1 VLLET
6 NVRHAPGF
14 ACGDSSGPVR
24 KFEKIGLLHHIGG
37 GNLGDDATQ
46 AALLQNIR
54 RRWPHAQIF
63 GFSMNPEDTLRRH
76 GIPSYAIRR
85 TTWALGYTAAVEN
98 EVTFKSKTKGL
109 LSQCP
114 PFLKLIKLVN
124 TVAVRT
130 PRALLR
136 EAAFLRHSF
145 QTLKSFDLLIING
158 GGQLTE
164 WTGPWGFL
172 YTIFKWVALAR
183 LANVK
188 CVFLNVGAG
197 PLTRPLSK
205 FFARRALSLATYV
218 SFRDEDSR
226 SLAQRIGF
234 AGTSHVF
241 PDSAYSLAIPTA
253 AVPGGIKRPPK
264 TIVGVSPMPYCDPRI
279 FPEKDQSAYD
289 AYIRKLGRFSSWLV
303 GNECS
308 VALFGSDIGIDPLAV
323 DDLLNALRR
332 GGDTAVSGSVITE
345 QVSSGEELL
354 FKMSR
359 MDYVVTS
366 RFHGVVFAHLL
377 NKPVVAISHHPKV
390 AALMDEMGLAEY
402 CVDIRRFDLNL
413 LTETFSTLVRNHDEI
428 KDRMAQKLVS
438 YRHRLTG
445 QFDDLFP
452 QDASR

>member
-6 NVRHAPGF
+6 NARHAPGF
-14 ACGDSSGPVR
+14 ACESSGPIR
-24 KFEKIGLLHHIGG
+24 KFEKVGLLHHIGG

-46 AALLQNIR
+46 AALVQNIR

-63 GFSMNPEDTLRRH
+63 GFSMNPEDTLKRH
-76 GIPSYAIRR
+76 GITSYAIRR
-85 TTWALGYTAAVEN
+85 TTWAVGGDAAVEN
-98 EVTFKSKTKGL
+98 EVNFKSRTKSL
-109 LSQCP
+109 LSKCP
-114 PFLKLIKLVN
+114 PVLKLIKLGN
-124 TVAVRT
+124 AVTIKT
-130 PRALLR
+130 PRAVLN

-145 QTLKSFDLLIING
+145 QTLTSFDLLIING

-172 YTIFKWVALAR
+172 YTIFKWVVLAR
-183 LANVK
+183 LAHVK

-205 FFARRALSLATYV
+205 FFARRALSLAAYV

-241 PDSAYSLAIPTA
+241 PDSAYSLAISTG
-253 AVPGGIKRPPK
+253 AVSGEIQSPPK

-279 FPEKDQSAYD
+279 FPEKDQAVYE

-303 GNECS
+303 RNECS
-308 VALFGSDIGIDPLAV
+308 VALFGSDIGTDPLAV
-323 DDLLNALRR
+323 DDLLNAVRCN
-332 GGDTAVSGSVITE
+332 GETAASHAVISE
-345 QVSSGEELL
+345 PVSSGEELL

-366 RFHGVVFAHLL
+366 RFHGVVFAHML

-390 AALMDEMGLAEY
+390 AALMGEMGLAEY

-413 LTETFSTLVRNHDEI
+413 LTETFSALVRNHDEI

-452 QDASR
+452 QEAR

>member
-1 VLLET
+1 VLLQDS
-6 NVRHAPGF
+6 NVRHASGF
-14 ACGDSSGPVR
+14 AGGDSSGPAR

-54 RRWPHAQIF
+54 RRWPGARMF
-63 GFSMNPEDTLRRH
+63 GFSMNPEDTLKRH
-76 GIPSYAIRR
+76 GIPSYAIRQ
-85 TTWALGYTAAVEN
+85 TTWAVGYTPVEN
-98 EVTFKSKTKGL
+98 AVNFKSKTKGL
-109 LSQCP
+109 LGKCP
-114 PFLKLIKLVN
+114 PLLKLITLVN
-124 TVAVRT
+124 TVTIKT

-136 EAAFLRHSF
+136 EAAFLGRAFH
-145 QTLKSFDLLIING
+145 TLKSFDLLIING

-188 CVFLNVGAG
+188 CVFVNVGAG

-234 AGTSHVF
+234 AGPSHVF
-241 PDSAYSLAIPTA
+241 PDSAYSLAIPTVA
-253 AVPGGIKRPPK
+253 ASGEMKRPSK

-279 FPEKDQSAYD
+279 FPEKDQAVYD

-308 VALFGSDIGIDPLAV
+308 VALFGSDIGTDPLAV
-323 DDLLNALRR
+323 ADLLNALR
-332 GGDTAVSGSVITE
+332 GDGDAAASHAVVSE
-345 QVSSGEELL
+345 PVSSGEELL

-366 RFHGVVFAHLL
+366 RFHGVVFAHML

-390 AALMDEMGLAEY
+390 AALMGEMGLAEY
-402 CVDIRRFDLNL
+402 CIDIRGFDLNL
-413 LTETFSTLVRNHDEI
+413 LTETFSALVRNRDEI
-428 KDRMAQKLVS
+428 KDRMAEKLVS
-438 YRHRLTG
+438 YRRELTG

-452 QDASR
+452 QEAR